1 MCKYDLTSSDR
12 QTDRHARNYIP
23 CRFADGQQ
31 QITNNTKCK
40 KLTECTA
47 SCLQRAHA
55 QIDVL
60 LKSSAAR
67 LMLQP
72 EVLHAVYVA
81 LVEDSRQVATDVVL
95 LHHLLTPRQ
104 NKLMVYKKTV
114 K

>member
-1 MCKYDLTSSDR
+1 MTLLRLTDR
-12 QTDRHARNYIP
+12 QTDRNDLNYIP

-31 QITNNTKCK
+31 QITNNTECK

-55 QIDVL
+55 QTDVL

-67 LMLQP
+67 LMLHP

-81 LVEDSRQVATDVVL
+81 LVEDSTQVATDVVL
-95 LHHLLTPRQ
+95 LHHLVTPRQ
-104 NKLMVYKKTV
+104 NKLMVYEKTV